1 MLNSIGDSF
10 ASNYPFEETCYNYCC
25 SLAIDMWVAQ
35 KREVITSAISY
46 CYQNN
51 SQLIKATLD
60 DEENA
65 MQDQE
70 F

>member
-1 MLNSIGDSF
+1 
-10 ASNYPFEETCYNYCC
+10 
-25 SLAIDMWVAQ
+25 MWVAQ

-51 SQLIKATLD
+51 SLLIKATLD